1 MNAAAVAGLRQADDI
16 DRALFPRHANAVN
29 GDLGIV
35 QGTAHMAKLTAR
47 EELITLAASICV
59 AAVLVIMIAGMTLAN
74 TVHQI
79 NPATTGAV
87 SGLATSPAKAPGKA

>member
-1 MNAAAVAGLRQADDI
+1 MWPDCASRTISTATSSPDTRTRLTGN
-16 DRALFPRHANAVN
+16 
-29 GDLGIV
+29 LGIV

-79 NPATTGAV
+79 QPATTGAV